1 MPYRRSAPGD
11 DPPLWS
17 RAAIKPPFLDIWAVI
32 WSLAMIITPVSRPG
46 AETRGRQIGFVFLA
60 KRGARREDQRRKNQR
75 KVPYPAHRRLCS
87 IGHTRLGHSASH
99 TMTPLDPAVLP
110 SGIRARF
117 VRDINGLEV
126 HVLEAGF
133 DRPGRP
139 LVVLLHGF
147 PEIAYSWR
155 KVMPALADA
164 GFHA

>member
-46 AETRGRQIGFVFLA
+46 AGTRGRRIRFVFLA
-60 KRGARREDQRRKNQR
+60 KHGARREDEPRPGLPKAP
-75 KVPYPAHRRLCS
+75 VSLRLP
-87 IGHTRLGHSASH
+87 IVYHHPHPPLRPSASQ

-117 VRDINGLEV
+117 VRDINGL
-126 HVLEAGF
+126 
-133 DRPGRP
+133 
-139 LVVLLHGF
+139 
-147 PEIAYSWR
+147 
-155 KVMPALADA
+155 
-164 GFHA
+164 